1 MILDPEANSSFQL
14 LESLEEHG
22 DLVCLGQE
30 HSTGDGLNH
39 ILKFLPDIVFVH
51 LSQNASEVFGM
62 MSELHQYI
70 SNLPIFIGVSRSKDY
85 AYDAIKHNFFDY
97 WLLPFNE
104 FEIRKS
110 ILRLRKMLPERQ
122 ESQMLCLK
130 SYKDFQYLDTD
141 EILYLKADN
150 NTTDFYMRDG
160 SIVSAFK
167 TLKSFESKLPANFIR
182 VHQSYIL
189 NTKHV
194 SRINYG
200 KALCTIRKTK
210 TQLPFSRTY
219 RANIDSLKKLLS
231 KNSISTLG

>member
-1 MILDPEANSSFQL
+1 MILDPSSHSSLQL
-14 LESLEEHG
+14 LEHLEEHQG
-22 DLVCLGQE
+22 LVCLGQE
-30 HSTGDGLNH
+30 HTVADGLNH
-39 ILKFLPDIVFVH
+39 ILKFLPDLVFVQ
-51 LSQNASEVFGM
+51 LDESASEVFNM
-62 MSELHQYI
+62 VAELHQYM
-70 SNLPIFIGVSRSKDY
+70 SNLPVFIGVARTKDY
-85 AYDAIKHNFFDY
+85 AYQAIKHSFFDY

-104 FEIRKS
+104 FDIRKT
-110 ILRLRKMLPERQ
+110 ILRLRKSLPASQ
-122 ESQMLCLK
+122 ESPMLCLK

-160 SIVSAFK
+160 SIISAFK
-167 TLKSFESKLPANFIR
+167 TLKSFETRLPENFIR

>member
-1 MILDPEANSSFQL
+1 MILDPDAMTSLQL
-14 LESLEEHG
+14 LELLEEHD
-22 DLVCLGQE
+22 DLVCMGQE
-30 HSTGDGLNH
+30 HTAADGLNH
-39 ILKFLPDIVFVH
+39 ILKYLPDLVFVH
-51 LSQNASEVFGM
+51 LTDTANETFAMV
-62 MSELHQYI
+62 SELHQYMA
-70 SNLPIFIGVSRSKDY
+70 NLPLFVGISRTKEH
-85 AYDAIKHNFFDY
+85 AYTAIKQNFFDY

-104 FEIRKS
+104 FDIRKTVM
-110 ILRLRKMLPERQ
+110 RLRKIHPTTQ
-122 ESQMLCLK
+122 ESPLLCLK
-130 SYKDFQYLDTD
+130 SYKDFQYLNTD
-141 EILYLKADN
+141 DILYLKADN
-150 NTTDFYMRDG
+150 NTTDFHMRDG
-160 SIVSAFK
+160 SVISAYK
-167 TLKSFESKLPANFIR
+167 TLKSFEARLPENFIR

>member
-30 HSTGDGLNH
+30 YSTGDGLNH

-51 LSQNASEVFGM
+51 LSQNAAEVFGM